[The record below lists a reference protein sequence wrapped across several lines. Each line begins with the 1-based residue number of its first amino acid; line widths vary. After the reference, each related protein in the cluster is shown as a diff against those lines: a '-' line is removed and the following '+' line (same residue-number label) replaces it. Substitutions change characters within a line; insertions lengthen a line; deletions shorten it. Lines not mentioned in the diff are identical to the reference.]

1 MHRHR
6 RKPIKIKLKPD
17 ADPSSRR
24 LRAQAGP
31 GMHFHAAD
39 VGGKLRYERYH
50 NGGCPICDHGR
61 TPTHDW
67 NW

>member
-1 MHRHR
+1 
-6 RKPIKIKLKPD
+6 
-17 ADPSSRR
+17 
-24 LRAQAGP
+24 
-31 GMHFHAAD
+31 MHFHAAD